1 MFTLQN
7 NLTGVHLWGTFAK
20 PLAPRSPSGIMWAV
34 NQNKWRHL
42 NGRRYRP
49 TLAMRCTLNGN
60 TVFGNLFTFKKGTAT
75 SMFNNS
81 PVLYINICSTRV
93 QILGDLSVWTPKL
106 CFCEVRKHV
115 NKLKSL
121 NSPTSFSTI
130 KVNFDKIQFK
140 DYCIYRPNSFLWLK
154 YILFHS
160 KRFPGL
166 SILHLDNYLCHEE
179 NENTRKKRYFIQ
191 NIKYFQK

>member
-1 MFTLQN
+1 MSIKISEGIWLAGDTDPPWQW
-7 NLTGVHLWGTFAK
+7 GVHWTETQF
-20 PLAPRSPSGIMWAV
+20 LAIF
-34 NQNKWRHL
+34 L
-42 NGRRYRP
+42 
-49 TLAMRCTLNGN
+49 LL
-60 TVFGNLFTFKKGTAT
+60 KKGTAT

-106 CFCEVRKHV
+106 CFCEFRKHV

-140 DYCIYRPNSFLWLK
+140 DYCIYLPNSFLWLK
-154 YILFHS
+154 YILFYS

-166 SILHLDNYLCHEE
+166 SILHLDNYLCYEE

>member
-1 MFTLQN
+1 MKFYLPTLKHLVIQLAKLQIYTL
-7 NLTGVHLWGTFAK
+7 NLTTTFWHCKNKSHYFWTGV
-20 PLAPRSPSGIMWAV
+20 
-34 NQNKWRHL
+34 
-42 NGRRYRP
+42 
-49 TLAMRCTLNGN
+49 
-60 TVFGNLFTFKKGTAT
+60 
-75 SMFNNS
+75 
-81 PVLYINICSTRV
+81 YINICSTRV

-154 YILFHS
+154 YILFYS

-166 SILHLDNYLCHEE
+166 SILHLDNYLCYEE
-179 NENTRKKRYFIQ
+179 NENTRKKRYLIQ